1 MLLENSLLKVG
12 FAPAVSKGD
21 QCLAVEVSRHLEDGA
36 VVCPVGVVKAILE
49 LLRHKVPS
57 VQAEPK
63 GRKYCSKSDNFLF
76 SLADI
81 SIFVTQLL

>member
-1 MLLENSLLKVG
+1 M
-12 FAPAVSKGD
+12 PAVPKGD
-21 QCLAVEVSRHLEDGA
+21 QCLAVEVSHHLEDGA
-36 VVCPVGVVKAILE
+36 VVCPVGVVNAIIE